1 MVAGAEGSRGAEWL
15 HEHHRLCGDVYVNQG
30 EECNKVIGVTHSLAS
45 TCRTWRSKIPFH
57 CFDLLIYYKEI
68 IVVE

>member
-15 HEHHRLCGDVYVNQG
+15 HGHHRLCGDVYVNQG
-30 EECNKVIGVTHSLAS
+30 EECNKVTSIRVTHSLAS

-57 CFDLLIYYKEI
+57 FLIFIK
-68 IVVE
+68 VF